1 MLCQSLECTHTL
13 TTSLPKQD
21 RQKHQAQL
29 VGRLC
34 QTPREVWEVRQ
45 ISWKRTGS
53 PVGEFQYWCAGVLVV
68 LWEVRGER
76 ACLYL
81 KWFSTLKSLVLWLVC
96 KLTGEQTQPGCKQD
110 THRQCFQRNTV
121 CERCRVSIVTLGA
134 YGENGQRKGW
144 PLETRW

>member
-1 MLCQSLECTHTL
+1 MLCQSLECTHTPQQPS
-13 TTSLPKQD
+13 SLPKQD

-34 QTPREVWEVRQ
+34 QTPREVAWEVSRL
-45 ISWKRTGS
+45 KRIGS

-81 KWFSTLKSLVLWLVC
+81 KWL
-96 KLTGEQTQPGCKQD
+96 LTQEFGTMACLQVNREQTQLGVQ
-110 THRQCFQRNTV
+110 TGYLTGS
-121 CERCRVSIVTLGA
+121 VSRETLCVKDAG
-134 YGENGQRKGW
+134 
-144 PLETRW
+144 LVL